1 MCRLISASAST
12 SYHTI
17 TQHIPTVQTPAHSNR
32 ATSITVGALVSSSP
46 NISGSAPQEGFII
59 TYQYIDLPLT
69 VDDIVL
75 HTHHEGIMDIKKGSW
90 LSFKPQLIHQMVS
103 TGLTMP

>member
-1 MCRLISASAST
+1 
-12 SYHTI
+12 
-17 TQHIPTVQTPAHSNR
+17 
-32 ATSITVGALVSSSP
+32 VGALVSSSP

-59 TYQYIDLPLT
+59 TYQYIDLPLP

-75 HTHHEGIMDIKKGSW
+75 HTHHEGTVNIKKDSW

-103 TGLTMP
+103 IGLNMP